1 MTKFNT
7 IDPTTGKIIKSYET
21 LSDEQVDGKIELA
34 HKTYDIWKDSSFS
47 RRRELLQKVGKTL
60 IDQRQNLASIM
71 TTEMG
76 KRINE
81 GLAEI
86 DKCALVC
93 EYYAKNSKALLKN
106 EIIKTEAKISYVKFD
121 PMGVVLVIMPWNFP
135 FWQVFRAAA
144 PAIMAGNTVLLKH
157 ASSVPECAIAIEN
170 IFFNAG
176 APTGLFQNLPIAGSD
191 TKRVIENPLV
201 RLVSLTGSEEAGAT
215 VASIAGKAIKR
226 TILELGGSD
235 PFIIM
240 PDADIEKVAQ
250 VASMARMIVSGQSC
264 IAAKRFIVHQNV
276 VNKFTELLKANFEA
290 KIIGDP
296 SDPKS
301 DVGPLSSLSTLETI
315 HKIDDRVS
323 AGESFEPVVSPLC
336 DFCGYKPI
344 CPAWKHLY
352 KNVKGEIIDGVAVP
366 SVMKEYFQL
375 RGEKQKAE
383 KRLKELS
390 LLLTRY
396 LEAEAIDRVFGD
408 DGVIARRRI
417 EKYQYDFDK
426 IRSIL
431 EPMGK
436 WHEILGADEKKL
448 KNILREIPEWARAEI
463 QKARLVIRTSTT
475 LTATKRKSKPDQI
488 SNKFQ

>member
-1 MTKFNT
+1 MRTSYSALSTFKQCPQRYKF
-7 IDPTTGKIIKSYET
+7 KIIEKKK
-21 LSDEQVDGKIELA
+21 EQ
-34 HKTYDIWKDSSFS
+34 KTKEQLF
-47 RRRELLQKVGKTL
+47 GTL
-60 IDQRQNLASIM
+60 IHDCLRFMFTHDPIFPTLDQVL
-71 TTEMG
+71 
-76 KRINE
+76 
-81 GLAEI
+81 
-86 DKCALVC
+86 
-93 EYYAKNSKALLKN
+93 EYYHAQFPAENW
-106 EIIKTEAKISYVKFD
+106 TEGEAGIYRAEGEKMLRKFYQQNA
-121 PMGVVLVIMPWNFP
+121 PWNFSVLGLESR
-135 FWQVFRAAA
+135 FEVVLEDQEKKQTH
-144 PAIMAGNTVLLKH
+144 ILAGIIDRIDKLPDGTYEIIDYKTQKRLPSQDQIDRDFQLSIYAMGLKRRWPHIKPDQIKLSLQFLKH
-157 ASSVPECAIAIEN
+157 GEKLS
-170 IFFNAG
+170 
-176 APTGLFQNLPIAGSD
+176 
-191 TKRVIENPLV
+191 TKR
-201 RLVSLTGSEEAGAT
+201 SE
-215 VASIAGKAIKR
+215 
-226 TILELGGSD
+226 
-235 PFIIM
+235 
-240 PDADIEKVAQ
+240 PDFQK
-250 VASMARMIVSGQSC
+250 
-264 IAAKRFIVHQNV
+264 
-276 VNKFTELLKANFEA
+276 TESE
-290 KIIGDP
+290 
-296 SDPKS
+296 
-301 DVGPLSSLSTLETI
+301 TLETI
-315 HKIDDRVS
+315 NEIEARVR
-323 AGESFEPVVSPLC
+323 ESKEFEPIVSPLC

>member
-315 HKIDDRVS
+315 HNQVILS
-323 AGESFEPVVSPLC
+323 
-336 DFCGYKPI
+336 I
-344 CPAWKHLY
+344 
-352 KNVKGEIIDGVAVP
+352 
-366 SVMKEYFQL
+366 
-375 RGEKQKAE
+375 KQGATLVTGG
-383 KRLKELS
+383 KR
-390 LLLTRY
+390 
-396 LEAEAIDRVFGD
+396 
-408 DGVIARRRI
+408 
-417 EKYQYDFDK
+417 
-426 IRSIL
+426 
-431 EPMGK
+431 
-436 WHEILGADEKKL
+436 
-448 KNILREIPEWARAEI
+448 ILREGYFYPPTILKDVKPNMVIAKEETFGPVVAILTVSSREEALSIANDSHFGLGSSVWTEDPTNI
-463 QKARLVIRTSTT
+463 QFFTKKLQSGCVFINSMVKSDPRLPFGG
-475 LTATKRKSKPDQI
+475 TKFSGFGRELGSYGLKEFVNIKTVWID
-488 SNKFQ
+488 

>member
-1 MTKFNT
+1 MRTSYSALSTFKQCPQRYKF
-7 IDPTTGKIIKSYET
+7 KIIEKKK
-21 LSDEQVDGKIELA
+21 EQ
-34 HKTYDIWKDSSFS
+34 KTKEQLF
-47 RRRELLQKVGKTL
+47 GTL
-60 IDQRQNLASIM
+60 IHDCLRFMFTHDPIFPTLDQVLEYYHAQFPAENWTEGEGGKMLRKFYQQNAPWNFSVLGLESRFEVVLEDQEKKQTHILAGIID
-71 TTEMG
+71 
-76 KRINE
+76 R
-81 GLAEI
+81 I
-86 DKCALVC
+86 DKLPDGT
-93 EYYAKNSKALLKN
+93 Y
-106 EIIKTEAKISYVKFD
+106 EIIDYKTQKRLPSQDQIDRDFQLSIYAMGLKRRWPHIKPDQIKLSLQFLKHGEKLSTKRSETDFQKTEA
-121 PMGVVLVIMPWNFP
+121 
-135 FWQVFRAAA
+135 
-144 PAIMAGNTVLLKH
+144 
-157 ASSVPECAIAIEN
+157 E
-170 IFFNAG
+170 
-176 APTGLFQNLPIAGSD
+176 
-191 TKRVIENPLV
+191 
-201 RLVSLTGSEEAGAT
+201 
-215 VASIAGKAIKR
+215 
-226 TILELGGSD
+226 
-235 PFIIM
+235 
-240 PDADIEKVAQ
+240 
-250 VASMARMIVSGQSC
+250 
-264 IAAKRFIVHQNV
+264 
-276 VNKFTELLKANFEA
+276 
-290 KIIGDP
+290 
-296 SDPKS
+296 
-301 DVGPLSSLSTLETI
+301 TLETI
-315 HKIDDRVS
+315 NEIEARVR
-323 AGESFEPVVSPLC
+323 ESKEFEPIVSPLC